1 MRTSAAWVAG
11 LALMG
16 LGATG
21 CRQQG
26 EMPADSATDGANA
39 ASSVLETTRPAE
51 TATPAAPPEDANTQA
66 ADGAPDN
73 ASGGGTKSIL
83 RPDVAPPEPAPPPL
97 EPITRTIAFGASGL
111 ALDDPGR
118 RMLDDLLHQPATAA
132 GGRIVL
138 RGNTDSRGSDSAN
151 LIVSRRMAEAVRD
164 YLVKHGID
172 RERISVI
179 ALGERRPVAPNA
191 HADGSDDPEGR
202 ARNRRVEIEVLL
214 PDTPAR
220 PEPES

>member
-1 MRTSAAWVAG
+1 
-11 LALMG
+11 
-16 LGATG
+16 
-21 CRQQG
+21 
-26 EMPADSATDGANA
+26 
-39 ASSVLETTRPAE
+39 
-51 TATPAAPPEDANTQA
+51 
-66 ADGAPDN
+66 
-73 ASGGGTKSIL
+73 
-83 RPDVAPPEPAPPPL
+83 
-97 EPITRTIAFGASGL
+97 
-111 ALDDPGR
+111 
-118 RMLDDLLHQPATAA
+118 MLDDLLHQPATAA

-164 YLVKHGID
+164 YLVKNGVD

-220 PEPES
+220 PAPKS